1 MKKKIFGFLI
11 LLIVFITSPVSAK
24 EINDFY
30 STSGNNVKLEDTIN
44 GDSAIAGNIID
55 MIGNIDGIGFIAG
68 ETVNVKGSLEY
79 GFMAGNNITVDGV
92 ISKNIYAAGNIITF
106 TKNASIGRD
115 IFLAG
120 NEVVLNG
127 NLDRNISIS
136 ATRVILED
144 NLTIN
149 GNIKINASSIV
160 VKNGANIKGE
170 LSYNEDINKD
180 ISNTANIGK
189 ITTYKIEKD
198 SSFDVKDLLQS
209 TLNMIIVFLVIT
221 IIIPKSLEKS
231 ENIYNE
237 SNKYAKNIGIGA
249 LFLICVPLISL
260 LLILSNIGVSL
271 GIILGLI
278 YGICIYLS
286 YIVSGFI
293 LGNLLLGKVMKLNT
307 NKYLSGII
315 GIVIIKIVSI
325 IPIFGVLISILAL
338 LLGLGTIWNLIG
350 CSNNKKEEPKTNIV
364 DAEIKEK
371 SSKEIKEKSKI
382 KKEKVKIHP

>member
-11 LLIVFITSPVSAK
+11 LLIVLVTSPVSAK

-79 GFMAGNNITVDGV
+79 GFMAGNNITVDGA

-127 NLDRNISIS
+127 NLNRNISIS
-136 ATRVILED
+136 ATRVVLED

-189 ITTYKIEKD
+189 ITTYKIEQN
-198 SSFDVKDLLQS
+198 SSFNVKDLLQS
-209 TLNMIIVFLVIT
+209 TLNMIIVFLIIT

-260 LLILSNIGVSL
+260 LLILSNIGISL

-286 YIVSGFI
+286 YIISGFI

-325 IPIFGVLISILAL
+325 IPIFGVLVSILAL

-350 CSNNKKEEPKTNIV
+350 CSNNKKEEPKNNII

-371 SSKEIKEKSKI
+371 SSKEIKEKTKI
-382 KKEKVKIHP
+382 KKEK

>member
-79 GFMAGNNITVDGV
+79 GFMAGNNITVDGA

-136 ATRVILED
+136 ATRVVLED

-189 ITTYKIEKD
+189 ITTYKIEKN
-198 SSFDVKDLLQS
+198 SSFNVKDLLQS
-209 TLNMIIVFLVIT
+209 TLNMIIVFLIIT

-260 LLILSNIGVSL
+260 LLILSNIGISL

-286 YIVSGFI
+286 YIISGFI

-325 IPIFGVLISILAL
+325 IPIFGVLVSILAL

-350 CSNNKKEEPKTNIV
+350 CINNKKEKPKNNII

-371 SSKEIKEKSKI
+371 SSKEIKEKTKI
-382 KKEKVKIHP
+382 KKEK

>member
-79 GFMAGNNITVDGV
+79 GFMAGNNITVDGA

-136 ATRVILED
+136 ATRVVLED

-189 ITTYKIEKD
+189 ITTYKIEQN
-198 SSFDVKDLLQS
+198 SSFNVKDLLQS
-209 TLNMIIVFLVIT
+209 TLNMIIVFLIIT

-260 LLILSNIGVSL
+260 LLILSNIGISL

-286 YIVSGFI
+286 YIISGFI

-325 IPIFGVLISILAL
+325 IPIFGVLVSILAL

-350 CSNNKKEEPKTNIV
+350 CSNNKKEEPKNNII

-371 SSKEIKEKSKI
+371 SSKEIKEKTKI
-382 KKEKVKIHP
+382 KKEK

>member
-11 LLIVFITSPVSAK
+11 LLIVLVTSPVSAK

-136 ATRVILED
+136 ATRVVLED

-189 ITTYKIEKD
+189 ITTYKIEKN
-198 SSFDVKDLLQS
+198 SSFNVKDLLQS

-260 LLILSNIGVSL
+260 LLILSNIGISL

-315 GIVIIKIVSI
+315 GIIIIKIVSI
-325 IPIFGVLISILAL
+325 IPIFGVLVSILAL

-371 SSKEIKEKSKI
+371 SSKEIKEKTKI
-382 KKEKVKIHP
+382 KKEK

>member
-180 ISNTANIGK
+180 ISNNANIGK

>member
-68 ETVNVKGSLEY
+68 ETVNVGGSLEY

-180 ISNTANIGK
+180 ISNNANIGK

-382 KKEKVKIHP
+382 KKEK

>member
-136 ATRVILED
+136 ATRVVLED

-189 ITTYKIEKD
+189 ITTYKIEKN
-198 SSFDVKDLLQS
+198 SSFNVKDLLQS

-260 LLILSNIGVSL
+260 LLILSNIGISL

-371 SSKEIKEKSKI
+371 SSKEIKEKTKI
-382 KKEKVKIHP
+382 KKEK

>member
-11 LLIVFITSPVSAK
+11 LLIVLVTSPVSAK

-136 ATRVILED
+136 ATRVVLED

-189 ITTYKIEKD
+189 ITTYKIEKN
-198 SSFDVKDLLQS
+198 SSFNVKDLLQS

-260 LLILSNIGVSL
+260 LLILSNIGISL

-371 SSKEIKEKSKI
+371 SSKEIKEKTKI
-382 KKEKVKIHP
+382 KKEK

>member
-11 LLIVFITSPVSAK
+11 LLIVLVTSPVSAK

-136 ATRVILED
+136 ATRVVLED

-198 SSFDVKDLLQS
+198 SSFNVKDLLQS

-260 LLILSNIGVSL
+260 LLILSNIGISL

-315 GIVIIKIVSI
+315 GIIIIKIVSI
-325 IPIFGVLISILAL
+325 IPIFGVLVSILAL

-371 SSKEIKEKSKI
+371 SSKEIKEKTKI
-382 KKEKVKIHP
+382 KKEK

>member
-371 SSKEIKEKSKI
+371 SKI

>member
-11 LLIVFITSPVSAK
+11 LLIVLVTSPVSAK

-136 ATRVILED
+136 ATRVVLED

-198 SSFDVKDLLQS
+198 SSFNVKDLLQS

-249 LFLICVPLISL
+249 LLLICVPLISL
-260 LLILSNIGVSL
+260 LLILSNIGISL

-315 GIVIIKIVSI
+315 GIIIIKIVSI
-325 IPIFGVLISILAL
+325 IPIFGVLVSILAL

-371 SSKEIKEKSKI
+371 SSKEIKEKTKI
-382 KKEKVKIHP
+382 KKEK

>member
-136 ATRVILED
+136 ATRVVLED

-189 ITTYKIEKD
+189 ITTYKIEKN
-198 SSFDVKDLLQS
+198 SSFNVKDLLQS

-260 LLILSNIGVSL
+260 LLILSNIGMSL

-371 SSKEIKEKSKI
+371 SSKEIKEKTKI
-382 KKEKVKIHP
+382 KKEK

>member
-180 ISNTANIGK
+180 ISNNANIGK

-382 KKEKVKIHP
+382 KK

>member
-11 LLIVFITSPVSAK
+11 LLIVLVTSPVSAK

-136 ATRVILED
+136 ATRVVLED

-198 SSFDVKDLLQS
+198 SSFNVKDLLQS

-260 LLILSNIGVSL
+260 LLILSNIGISL

-371 SSKEIKEKSKI
+371 SSKEIKEKTKI
-382 KKEKVKIHP
+382 KKEK

>member
-136 ATRVILED
+136 ATRVVLED

-198 SSFDVKDLLQS
+198 SSFNVKDLLQS

-260 LLILSNIGVSL
+260 LLILSNIGISL

-371 SSKEIKEKSKI
+371 SSKEIKEKTKI
-382 KKEKVKIHP
+382 KKEK

>member
-136 ATRVILED
+136 ATRVVLED

-189 ITTYKIEKD
+189 ITTYKIEKN
-198 SSFDVKDLLQS
+198 SSFNVKDLLQS

-249 LFLICVPLISL
+249 LLLICVPLISL
-260 LLILSNIGVSL
+260 LLILSNIGISL

-315 GIVIIKIVSI
+315 GIIIIKIVSI
-325 IPIFGVLISILAL
+325 IPIFGVIISILAL

-371 SSKEIKEKSKI
+371 SSKEIKEKTKI
-382 KKEKVKIHP
+382 KKEK

>member
-136 ATRVILED
+136 ATRVVLED

-189 ITTYKIEKD
+189 ITTYKIEQN
-198 SSFDVKDLLQS
+198 SSFNVKDLLQS

-260 LLILSNIGVSL
+260 LLILSNIGISL

-350 CSNNKKEEPKTNIV
+350 YSNNKKEEPKTNIV

-371 SSKEIKEKSKI
+371 SSKEIKEKTKI
-382 KKEKVKIHP
+382 KKEK

>member
-136 ATRVILED
+136 ATRVVLED

-189 ITTYKIEKD
+189 ITTYKIEKN
-198 SSFDVKDLLQS
+198 SSFNVKDLLQS
-209 TLNMIIVFLVIT
+209 TLNMIIVFLIIT

-231 ENIYNE
+231 ENIYDE

-260 LLILSNIGVSL
+260 LLILSNIGISL

-371 SSKEIKEKSKI
+371 SSKEIKEKTKI
-382 KKEKVKIHP
+382 KKEK

>member
-11 LLIVFITSPVSAK
+11 LLIVLVTSPVSAK

-136 ATRVILED
+136 ATRVVLED

-189 ITTYKIEKD
+189 ITTYKIEKN
-198 SSFDVKDLLQS
+198 SSFNVKDLLQS

-249 LFLICVPLISL
+249 LLLICVPLISL
-260 LLILSNIGVSL
+260 LLILSNIGISL

-315 GIVIIKIVSI
+315 GIIIIKIVSI
-325 IPIFGVLISILAL
+325 IPIFGVLVSILAL

-371 SSKEIKEKSKI
+371 SSKEIKEKTKI
-382 KKEKVKIHP
+382 KKEK

>member
-79 GFMAGNNITVDGV
+79 GFMAGNNITVDGA

-136 ATRVILED
+136 ATRVVLED

-189 ITTYKIEKD
+189 ITTYKIEKN
-198 SSFDVKDLLQS
+198 SSFNVKDLLQS
-209 TLNMIIVFLVIT
+209 TLNMIIVFLIIT

-260 LLILSNIGVSL
+260 LLILSNIGISL

-286 YIVSGFI
+286 YIISGFI

-325 IPIFGVLISILAL
+325 IPIFGVLVSILAL

-350 CSNNKKEEPKTNIV
+350 CINNKKEEPKNNII

-371 SSKEIKEKSKI
+371 SSKEIKEKTKI
-382 KKEKVKIHP
+382 KKEK